1 MDDVQHFETSLSDVA
16 DGLELEAGVVFTLV
30 VFGVQFELLFGM
42 REDPVPL
49 ALTDIE
55 SLAVSWIDQPVYVI
69 AQRLVDFLGKAFSG
83 HGSVVGVVVEA
94 EGEVK
99 FLELDFPCRPI
110 GGRNPVVIN
119 GVDGPVGVE
128 LDNRVAFA
136 VRATAL

>member
-30 VFGVQFELLFGM
+30 GFGVQFELLFGM

-49 ALTDIE
+49 ALADIE
-55 SLAVSWIDQPVYVI
+55 GLTVSWIDQPVYVI
-69 AQRLVDFLGKAFSG
+69 AQRLVDFLGKAFSS

-94 EGEVK
+94 EGDQIPQ
-99 FLELDFPCRPI
+99 LDFPCRPI